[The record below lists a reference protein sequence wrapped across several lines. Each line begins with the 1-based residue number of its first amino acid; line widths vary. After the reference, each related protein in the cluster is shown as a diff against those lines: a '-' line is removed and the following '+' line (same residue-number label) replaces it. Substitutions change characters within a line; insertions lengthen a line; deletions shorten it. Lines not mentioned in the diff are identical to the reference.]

1 VSPLAAALRLSISA
15 AVRARVE
22 PAGWIWHRDAASGHE
37 LWTEPSSGRQVRID
51 EIPGQVG
58 GRVVE
63 GFNGHERVLI
73 RCTQDTAP
81 ELVLRTLADW
91 AVVPSEGVTRR

>member
-1 VSPLAAALRLSISA
+1 MSPLAAALLLSISA

-22 PAGWIWHRDAASGHE
+22 QAGWIWHRDSATGSE
-37 LWTEPSSGRQVRID
+37 LWIEPATGRQVRID
-51 EIPGQVG
+51 EIPGQIG

-63 GFNGHERVLI
+63 GYNGHERILV

-81 ELVLRTLADW
+81 ELVLRTLTDW
-91 AVVPSEGVTRR
+91 AVIPAEGVTRR